1 MYAWVVPSCR
11 LNSPSPDFLLDCK
24 CTILHVTNGR
34 IGALSLSEDDPLVPI
49 CNKVVNF
56 LPFLHLQD
64 SVKYENPA
72 LYSHEHAMAKLVAY
86 KHLPPSLEL
95 SDYTPPSTPS
105 TPRTPATPTLEQRQ
119 TPV

>member
-1 MYAWVVPSCR
+1 MFR
-11 LNSPSPDFLLDCK
+11 
-24 CTILHVTNGR
+24 
-34 IGALSLSEDDPLVPI
+34 
-49 CNKVVNF
+49 
-56 LPFLHLQD
+56 LQD
-64 SVKYENPA
+64 SVKYDNPA

-105 TPRTPATPTLEQRQ
+105 TPRTPATPTVEQRQ